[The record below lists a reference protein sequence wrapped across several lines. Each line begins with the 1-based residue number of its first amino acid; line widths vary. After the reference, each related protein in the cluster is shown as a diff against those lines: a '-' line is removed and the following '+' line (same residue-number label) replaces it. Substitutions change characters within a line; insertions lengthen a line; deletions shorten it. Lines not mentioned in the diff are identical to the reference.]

1 MRFLLL
7 TLYAPMG
14 SFGEIAVG
22 ERRMSWARPGRSAVL
37 GLVAAASGIERTDED
52 AHRNLEAGLYYAV
65 RTDAPGRP
73 FIDYHTAQTPKA
85 RKGRTF
91 ATRRGELESGDL
103 HTVLSSREWR
113 SDACFTVSC
122 GRESRMPWIST
133 RWPTPCGA
141 PCFTLYLGRKSAPLG
156 LPLNP
161 AVIEADTFMDCLRQA
176 ATECRGKG
184 SPEVPSR
191 QGHSADHD
199 DRVRSRR
206 AGRGRRYPHR
216 AAARRNRQPHTLAVY
231 RSAGRCHGTWQ
242 ALGNDGVAIS
252 LPCPAQARCF
262 GEGAAAATAG

>member
-37 GLVAAASGIERTDED
+37 GLIAAARGIERTDED

-113 SDACFTVSC
+113 SDACFTVSL
-122 GRESRMPWIST
+122 
-133 RWPTPCGA
+133 WPRVKDA
-141 PCFTLYLGRKSAPLG
+141 VDLDEMADALRRPCFTLYLGRKSAPLG

-161 AVIEADTFMDCLRQA
+161 AVIEADTFMDAFEKRQPNAEEKEVLKYLR
-176 ATECRGKG
+176 
-184 SPEVPSR
+184 SR
-191 QGHSADHD
+191 DTAPTMTIAFDHD
-199 DRVRSRR
+199 APGAGADTRIERRRDAVASRTRWQFTDR
-206 AGRGRRYPHR
+206 
-216 AAARRNRQPHTLAVY
+216 LE
-231 RSAGRCHGTWQ
+231 
-242 ALGNDGVAIS
+242 GVMD
-252 LPCPAQARCF
+252 L
-262 GEGAAAATAG
+262 EGPRE